1 MLSGNTGN
9 WELAVKCYVN
19 ALNSLFVATTISG
32 ILPRSDTTPSPCY
45 YAVWPTTGS
54 TRFVMSWLVLLNH
67 STERG
72 QTGLVQTHFRVTAVH
87 GAMTNSL
94 EGGRVSL
101 ATKTTP
107 PNQKWPYLAKP
118 ASQDMWWVIR
128 LAVLLHVRMHFKNTC
143 LNPDTCLRG
152 SMLALDGV
160 AGRPKILKI
169 AKSDISLTE
178 HLVVPIASG
187 V

>member
-9 WELAVKCYVN
+9 WGLAVKCYVN

-32 ILPRSDTTPSPCY
+32 THYLAQTPSPCYY

-72 QTGLVQTHFRVTAVH
+72 QTGLVQAHFWVTAVH

-94 EGGRVSL
+94 EGGRASL

-118 ASQDMWWVIR
+118 ASQD
-128 LAVLLHVRMHFKNTC
+128 
-143 LNPDTCLRG
+143 
-152 SMLALDGV
+152 
-160 AGRPKILKI
+160 
-169 AKSDISLTE
+169 
-178 HLVVPIASG
+178 
-187 V
+187 